1 MSESK
6 IRPIKSNSTK
16 FNITQPIEIETT
28 SSGIKLSS
36 IKKKSWESNVDEERL
51 ERQTVSKLIG
61 KYEQMEKLK
70 NETLV
75 KSPQSAEKET
85 LKKLKEKFETQP
97 NEKNSTKQVLN
108 FPF

>member
-36 IKKKSWESNVDEERL
+36 IKKKNWESNDE
-51 ERQTVSKLIG
+51 
-61 KYEQMEKLK
+61 KY
-70 NETLV
+70 
-75 KSPQSAEKET
+75 
-85 LKKLKEKFETQP
+85 
-97 NEKNSTKQVLN
+97 
-108 FPF
+108 